1 MKNRNLCQRSA
12 HKGLDLIL
20 ADLRLNTGSYCQIV
34 RIKVAIMQ
42 ECTRSVVRMT
52 RDVSA
57 ISSVQQS
64 HSFISFSEIFL
75 RSFRPA
81 EDNPEEANQIIGDLK
96 TQAMRKD

>member
-1 MKNRNLCQRSA
+1 MKNRNLYQRSA

-20 ADLRLNTGSYCQIV
+20 ADLRLNTGSYCQII

-52 RDVSA
+52 CDVSA

-81 EDNPEEANQIIGDLK
+81 EDNPEEANKIIGDLK